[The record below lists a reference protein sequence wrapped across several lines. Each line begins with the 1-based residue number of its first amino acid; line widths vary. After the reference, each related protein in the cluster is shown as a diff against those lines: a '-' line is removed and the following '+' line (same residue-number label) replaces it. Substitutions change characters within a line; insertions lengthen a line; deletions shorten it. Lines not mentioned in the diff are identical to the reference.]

1 CPCRV
6 RYGYAPKCIFVLL
19 NSLMQFSDKIC
30 LLFMYT
36 SSQSPLWSQL
46 SMFMYVL
53 SAGGYVGFIFRLVVS
68 PLQEL
73 SQYEK
78 APKGVTVRN
87 LFSRHPVMIR

>member
-1 CPCRV
+1 
-6 RYGYAPKCIFVLL
+6 
-19 NSLMQFSDKIC
+19 M
-30 LLFMYT
+30 
-36 SSQSPLWSQL
+36 SSIYVHFL
-46 SMFMYVL
+46 SITNMVPVIHVMYVL

-87 LFSRHPVMIR
+87 LFPGIR